1 MGFDLGSIG
10 KMAGGVIG
18 GMFGGP
24 VGAALGS
31 KAGEALGGVA
41 TDVIKG
47 LPKPQELIGSLLGA
61 LGGGGGN
68 QTNITNNFN
77 LNNFMAQQKQCMRPM
92 DYCQLENAVNE
103 LKGQVKEMFD
113 FAEEMES
120 KGVKC
125 PNAISGDNGDCGKAG
140 SGGGKDWFMAIASAL
155 ADVIQNQANAVRDQA
170 DKVSSLSKKAA
181 EESEAEKQTSAGE
194 AKGVSSTRAGS
205 AEEGKAESNT
215 PAPKAEDELQR
226 EQTMLK
232 AESQKLEFLT
242 SAINTTLDK
251 ISGSLNQL
259 GRAG

>member
-103 LKGQVKEMFD
+103 LKGQVQEMFD
-113 FAEEMES
+113 FAGEMEG

-125 PNAISGDNGDCGKAG
+125 PDNLGGGNNQCERGEQSGSNSGD
-140 SGGGKDWFMAIASAL
+140 WFIAIASAL
-155 ADVIQNQANAVRDQA
+155 AKVIQNQADKVKGQS
-170 DKVSSLSKKAA
+170 DKVSDLSDKQKQEEADAA
-181 EESEAEKQTSAGE
+181 SKGSQESSQASNGTDASKTSNGT
-194 AKGVSSTRAGS
+194 SSTD
-205 AEEGKAESNT
+205 N
-215 PAPKAEDELQR
+215 ELQK
-226 EQTMLK
+226 EMTMLK

-242 SAINTTLDK
+242 TAVNTTLDK

>member
-68 QTNITNNFN
+68 QTNITNNYN

-103 LKGQVKEMFD
+103 LKGQVQEMFD
-113 FAEEMES
+113 FADEMES

-125 PNAISGDNGDCGKAG
+125 PKELIPDNGDCGKTD
-140 SGGGKDWFMAIASAL
+140 SGGSKDWFMAIASAL

-181 EESEAEKQTSAGE
+181 EESEAAKQTSAGGAGE
-194 AKGVSSTRAGS
+194 AKSGGAGS
-205 AEEGKAESNT
+205 TAGKNT
-215 PAPKAEDELQR
+215 DPKAPKAEDELQR